1 MVGDRGVKLSGGQR
15 QRIAIARAFLKD
27 APILLLDEATAAL
40 DSESEEAIREAL
52 GRLMRGRTV
61 IAIAHRL
68 ATLRNF
74 DRVVMLQG
82 GRIIEDGPP
91 DRLMQGQGPY
101 RELVTQEMSRLA
113 STCGLIAR
121 QLACCVP
128 MRRSQRER
136 TARGPQWQPKSLNS
150 DRPSRP
156 SKQVAESPF
165 YIPMTG
171 PAARPRR
178 SLKHDDTF
186 IVLDSHGD
194 IGASAGGPD
203 GLFNADT
210 RYLARLELV
219 LDDVQPLLL
228 GSNLRDD
235 NSALT
240 VDLTNPDVYRNGRIV
255 LQKDMLHIVRTIFL
269 WRGTAYQRI
278 GLQNHGDRP
287 ASFDLTLLFD
297 NDFADL
303 FEVRGETRPRRGIG
317 SSKLLGPADVV
328 LEYNGLDGRSRITAL
343 HFDPRPTRLAGQCG
357 DLSFRPGA
365 AAGRPR
371 CSSRY
376 PATSRPCSKPAPFFR
391 GLLAHRREM
400 RRSTAGAASIETSN
414 NIFNEVLCQSMAD
427 LNMLMTD
434 TPQGRYPY
442 AGIPWY
448 STTFGRDGLITAL
461 QMLWIDP
468 RIARG
473 VLRRLAFY
481 QAKTIDPLADAE
493 PGKILHE
500 MRGGEMAALRE
511 VPFAQ
516 YYGSVDSTPL
526 FVLLAGLYVERTGD
540 EETLAEL
547 WPAIEAAL
555 RWIDGPGDPDRDG
568 FVEYQRASEQGL
580 ANQGWKD
587 SYDAIFHADG
597 RLAEG
602 YIALA
607 EVQGYVFAGKRL
619 AARCARRLG
628 HDRSGAASSK
638 PKRELL
644 AERFEEAFWC
654 EELGTYALALD
665 GDKQPCKVRTSN
677 AGQLLFTGIVR
688 EDRARHGR
696 RRSDAAAFLHRL
708 GHPHRGAR
716 RGALQSDVLSR
727 RIDLAARQ
735 CADRARACA
744 LRPEAFGRASV
755 QGPVRRRQPTW
766 ICGGCPNCSA
776 AFSARSGA
784 DRRSIRS
791 PARRRPGR
799 ARRRSRCWKQRSAS
813 NSMPRAARSGCAIR
827 VCRRSSTRWCCAIC
841 SSGLP
846 ASIFGCAATARK
858 CRWRCCAR
866 AARSRCRSC

>member
-1 MVGDRGVKLSGGQR
+1 MAAEV
-15 QRIAIARAFLKD
+15 
-27 APILLLDEATAAL
+27 AT
-40 DSESEEAIREAL
+40 
-52 GRLMRGRTV
+52 
-61 IAIAHRL
+61 
-68 ATLRNF
+68 
-74 DRVVMLQG
+74 Q
-82 GRIIEDGPP
+82 II
-91 DRLMQGQGPY
+91 
-101 RELVTQEMSRLA
+101 
-113 STCGLIAR
+113 
-121 QLACCVP
+121 
-128 MRRSQRER
+128 
-136 TARGPQWQPKSLNS
+136 TARIVEP
-150 DRPSRP
+150 
-156 SKQVAESPF
+156 VAESPF

-219 LDDVQPLLL
+219 LDEVQPLLL

-235 NSALT
+235 NSSLT

-278 GLQNHGDRP
+278 GVQNHGDRP

-303 FEVRGETRPRRGIG
+303 FEVRGEKRPRRGIG
-317 SSKLLGPADVV
+317 SGRPLGPADVL
-328 LEYNGLDGRSRITAL
+328 LEYQGLDGKSRSTAL
-343 HFDPRPTRLAGQCG
+343 HFDPTPTRL
-357 DLSFRPGA
+357 SVGA
-365 AAGRPR
+365 ATYHLDLAPQQVSALFVGAS
-371 CSSRY
+371 CNK
-376 PATSRPCSKPAPFFR
+376 PAAFRPAPFFR

-400 RRSTAGAASIETSN
+400 RRSTGGAASIETSN

-448 STTFGRDGLITAL
+448 STTFGRDGIITAL

-468 RIARG
+468 RVARG

-481 QAKTIDPLADAE
+481 QAKSVDPLADAE

-500 MRGGEMAALRE
+500 MRGGEMADLRE

-516 YYGSVDSTPL
+516 YYGSVDATPL

-540 EETLAEL
+540 TDTLAEL
-547 WPAIEAAL
+547 WPSIEAAL
-555 RWIDGPGDPDRDG
+555 RWIDGAGDPDRDG
-568 FVEYQRASEQGL
+568 FVEYRRASERGL

-607 EVQGYVFAGKRL
+607 EVQGYVFAAKKL
-619 AARCARRLG
+619 AARCAMRLG
-628 HDRSGAASSK
+628 LS
-638 PKRELL
+638 ELAGQLVTEAQAL
-644 AERFEEAFWC
+644 ATRFEQVFWC

-665 GDKQPCKVRTSN
+665 GAKEPCRVRSSN
-677 AGQLLFTGIVR
+677 AGQLLFSGIIS
-688 EDRARHGR
+688 EDRARLVAADLMRPHFFTGWGIRTVAHGEARYNPMSYHNGSIWPHDNALIAMGLARYGLKHSVAHLFKALFDAASYMDLRRLPELFCGFRRER
-696 RRSDAAAFLHRL
+696 RRGPTLYPVACAPQAWASATPFTLLEAALGLEFDAARGEIRLRNPRLPAFLNEVVLRDLRL
-708 GHPHRGAR
+708 GPSSVDLRVTRHGDEVSLEVLRTRGR
-716 RGALQSDVLSR
+716 IQVSIVL
-727 RIDLAARQ
+727 AH
-735 CADRARACA
+735 
-744 LRPEAFGRASV
+744 
-755 QGPVRRRQPTW
+755 
-766 ICGGCPNCSA
+766 
-776 AFSARSGA
+776 
-784 DRRSIRS
+784 
-791 PARRRPGR
+791 
-799 ARRRSRCWKQRSAS
+799 
-813 NSMPRAARSGCAIR
+813 
-827 VCRRSSTRWCCAIC
+827 
-841 SSGLP
+841 
-846 ASIFGCAATARK
+846 
-858 CRWRCCAR
+858 
-866 AARSRCRSC
+866 

>member
-1 MVGDRGVKLSGGQR
+1 MSV
-15 QRIAIARAFLKD
+15 
-27 APILLLDEATAAL
+27 EA
-40 DSESEEAIREAL
+40 
-52 GRLMRGRTV
+52 
-61 IAIAHRL
+61 
-68 ATLRNF
+68 
-74 DRVVMLQG
+74 
-82 GRIIEDGPP
+82 
-91 DRLMQGQGPY
+91 
-101 RELVTQEMSRLA
+101 VTQIVTTRTIEMA
-113 STCGLIAR
+113 
-121 QLACCVP
+121 
-128 MRRSQRER
+128 
-136 TARGPQWQPKSLNS
+136 
-150 DRPSRP
+150 
-156 SKQVAESPF
+156 AESPF

-240 VDLTNPDVYRNGRIV
+240 IDLTNPDVYRGGRIV
-255 LQKDMLHIVRTIFL
+255 LQKDMLHIVRTVFL

-278 GLQNHGDRP
+278 GLQNHGESP
-287 ASFDLTLLFD
+287 ASFNLTLLFD

-303 FEVRGETRPRRGIG
+303 FEVRGEKRPRRGVG
-317 SSKLLGPADVV
+317 SSKLLGTADVA
-328 LEYNGLDGRSRITAL
+328 LEYKGLDGKSRSTAL
-343 HFDPRPTRLAGQCG
+343 HFDPPPTRLAVNAATYHF
-357 DLSFRPGA
+357 DLGPQQISSLFIA
-365 AAGRPR
+365 AS
-371 CSSRY
+371 CNK
-376 PATSRPCSKPAPFFR
+376 PATDKPVPFFR

-400 RRSTAGAASIETSN
+400 RQSTRGATSIETSN

-448 STTFGRDGLITAL
+448 STTFGRDGIITAL

-468 RIARG
+468 RVARG
-473 VLRRLAFY
+473 VLKRLAFY
-481 QAKTIDPLADAE
+481 QAKTVDALADAE

-516 YYGSVDSTPL
+516 YYGSVDATPL

-540 EETLAEL
+540 DATLAEL

-555 RWIDGPGDPDRDG
+555 RWIDGAGDPDQDG

-619 AARCARRLG
+619 AARCALRLG
-628 HDRSGAASSK
+628 KDEQAQRLEAEAG
-638 PKRELL
+638 LL
-644 AERFEEAFWC
+644 AHRFEEAFWC
-654 EELGTYALALD
+654 DELGTYALALD
-665 GDKQPCKVRTSN
+665 GAKKPCKVRTSN
-677 AGQLLFTGIVR
+677 AGQLLFTGMVR
-688 EDRARHGR
+688 
-696 RRSDAAAFLHRL
+696 
-708 GHPHRGAR
+708 
-716 RGALQSDVLSR
+716 
-727 RIDLAARQ
+727 
-735 CADRARACA
+735 ADRARLVAADLMRPHFFTGWGIRTVARGEARYNPMSYHDGSIWPHDNALITLGLARYGLKQSVEQVFKGLFDAAAYMDLRRLPELFCGFQREKQRGPTLYPVACA
-744 LRPEAFGRASV
+744 PQAWASATPFTLLEAALGLEFDAQRGEIRLRNPRLPAFLNEVVLRDLRLGPSSV
-755 QGPVRRRQPTW
+755 DLRVRRHGDEVSLEVLRTHGQ
-766 ICGGCPNCSA
+766 IQV
-776 AFSARSGA
+776 
-784 DRRSIRS
+784 SIVM
-791 PARRRPGR
+791 
-799 ARRRSRCWKQRSAS
+799 SR
-813 NSMPRAARSGCAIR
+813 
-827 VCRRSSTRWCCAIC
+827 
-841 SSGLP
+841 
-846 ASIFGCAATARK
+846 
-858 CRWRCCAR
+858 
-866 AARSRCRSC
+866 